1 MKITISKSK
10 DGKGYYTKLKNK
22 YNNEEYSM
30 YLSVQLKQGLSL
42 EYGTYDVD
50 CFLSCYKSKDG
61 SIKPKLVVTGLKQET
76 GQEQQKSGQE
86 QQEQTDIYAQFGT
99 TITAEEIDESNL
111 GDLPF

>member
-10 DGKGYYTKLKNK
+10 DEKGYYTKLKNK

-30 YLSVQLKQGLSL
+30 YLSVQLKQGLTL

-61 SIKPKLVVTGLKQET
+61 SIKPKLVVTGLKQEV
-76 GQEQQKSGQE
+76 KHE
-86 QQEQTDIYAQFGT
+86 QQEQTDIYSQFGT
-99 TITAEEIDESNL
+99 TITAEQVDNL
-111 GDLPF
+111 DLDLPF

>member
-61 SIKPKLVVTGLKQET
+61 SIKPKLVITGLKE
-76 GQEQQKSGQE
+76 EVK
-86 QQEQTDIYAQFGT
+86 QEQTDIYAQFGT

>member
-42 EYGTYDVD
+42 DYGTYDVE

-61 SIKPKLVVTGLKQET
+61 SIKPKLVVTGLKE
-76 GQEQQKSGQE
+76 KVKQE
-86 QQEQTDIYAQFGT
+86 QQEQTDIYSQFGT
-99 TITAEEIDESNL
+99 TVTTEQIDEAII

>member
-42 EYGTYDVD
+42 DYGTYDVD

-61 SIKPKLVVTGLKQET
+61 SIKPKLVVTGLKE
-76 GQEQQKSGQE
+76 EVKQE
-86 QQEQTDIYAQFGT
+86 QQEQTDIYSQFGS
-99 TITAEEIDESNL
+99 TITAEKIDESNI

>member
-30 YLSVQLKQGLSL
+30 YLSIQLKQGLNL
-42 EYGTYDVD
+42 EKDYGTYDVD

-61 SIKPKLVVTGLKQET
+61 SIKPKLVVTGLKQEV
-76 GQEQQKSGQE
+76 KQE
-86 QQEQTDIYAQFGT
+86 QQEQTDIYTQFGS
-99 TITAEEIDESNL
+99 TITAEQIDEVEMDN
-111 GDLPF
+111 LPF

>member
-61 SIKPKLVVTGLKQET
+61 SIKPKLVITGLKEDV
-76 GQEQQKSGQE
+76 K
-86 QQEQTDIYAQFGT
+86 QEQTDIYAQFGT

>member
-30 YLSVQLKQGLSL
+30 YLSVQLKQGLNL
-42 EYGTYDVD
+42 EKDYGTYDVD

-61 SIKPKLVVTGLKQET
+61 SIKPKLVITGLKE
-76 GQEQQKSGQE
+76 EVK
-86 QQEQTDIYAQFGT
+86 QEQTDIYAQFGT
-99 TITAEEIDESNL
+99 TITAKEIDESNL

>member
-42 EYGTYDVD
+42 DYGTYDVD

-61 SIKPKLVVTGLKQET
+61 SIKPKLVVTGLKQEV
-76 GQEQQKSGQE
+76 KQE

>member
-42 EYGTYDVD
+42 DYGTYDVD

-61 SIKPKLVVTGLKQET
+61 SIKPKLVITGLKEDV
-76 GQEQQKSGQE
+76 K
-86 QQEQTDIYAQFGT
+86 QEQTDIYAQFGT

>member
-61 SIKPKLVVTGLKQET
+61 SIKPKLVITGLKQ
-76 GQEQQKSGQE
+76 K
-86 QQEQTDIYAQFGT
+86 EQTDIYAQFGT

>member
-10 DGKGYYTKLKNK
+10 DGKSYYTKLKNK

-42 EYGTYDVD
+42 DYGTYDVD

-61 SIKPKLVVTGLKQET
+61 SIKPKLVITGLKEDVK
-76 GQEQQKSGQE
+76 QK
-86 QQEQTDIYAQFGT
+86 QTDIYDQFGS

>member
-42 EYGTYDVD
+42 DYGTYDVD

-61 SIKPKLVVTGLKQET
+61 SIKPKLVVTGIKEKQE
-76 GQEQQKSGQE
+76 K
-86 QQEQTDIYAQFGT
+86 QEQTDIYSQFGT
-99 TITAEEIDESNL
+99 TITTEQIDESDIGN
-111 GDLPF
+111 LPF

>member
-61 SIKPKLVVTGLKQET
+61 SIKPKLVVTGLKQKVK
-76 GQEQQKSGQE
+76 QEQQK
-86 QQEQTDIYAQFGT
+86 QTDIYSQFGT
-99 TITAEEIDESNL
+99 TITAEEIDKSNI

>member
-61 SIKPKLVVTGLKQET
+61 SIKPKLVVTGLKE
-76 GQEQQKSGQE
+76 EVK
-86 QQEQTDIYAQFGT
+86 QEQTDIYSQFGT
-99 TITAEEIDESNL
+99 TVTTEQIDEAII

>member
-61 SIKPKLVVTGLKQET
+61 SIKPKLVITGLKE
-76 GQEQQKSGQE
+76 EVK
-86 QQEQTDIYAQFGT
+86 QEQTDIYAQFGT
-99 TITAEEIDESNL
+99 TITAKEIDESNL